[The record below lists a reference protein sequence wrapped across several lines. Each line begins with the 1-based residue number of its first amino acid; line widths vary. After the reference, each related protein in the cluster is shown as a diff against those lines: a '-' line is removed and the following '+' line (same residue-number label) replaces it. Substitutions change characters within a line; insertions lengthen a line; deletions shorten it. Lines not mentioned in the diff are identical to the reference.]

1 MHLASSPL
9 KEGVNILGLQRWVG
23 VGPNSKIEGGP
34 ELKGG
39 GLKNFRRDIRSD
51 PQRRIEN

>member
-23 VGPNSKIEGGP
+23 VGPNSKIVGGP

-39 GLKNFRRDIRSD
+39 GETEKL
-51 PQRRIEN
+51 